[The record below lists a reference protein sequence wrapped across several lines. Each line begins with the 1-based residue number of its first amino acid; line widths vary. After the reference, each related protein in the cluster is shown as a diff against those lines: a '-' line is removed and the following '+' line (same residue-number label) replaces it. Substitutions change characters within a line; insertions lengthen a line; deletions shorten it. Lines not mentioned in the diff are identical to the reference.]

1 MPTVRMPS
9 GFLPVTTLGF
19 VNTTIAVPV
28 AWLGFVL
35 FHMAAVSMVMAAV
48 RRWGRITPFRM
59 RVVLGFTG
67 ATTMA
72 MPVRAEH
79 TEQHEVDE
87 EAEQCHDGHQLAVHL
102 HGVNHP
108 LGGTG
113 GHRRGGIRMAV
124 NSVRYDRHTREYA
137 YTHTSGTH
145 TGARPT

>member
-1 MPTVRMPS
+1 MGAMTM
-9 GFLPVTTLGF
+9 GAWATT
-19 VNTTIAVPV
+19 
-28 AWLGFVL
+28 
-35 FHMAAVSMVMAAV
+35 VSMAMAAV

-59 RVVLGFTG
+59 RVALGSTG

-79 TEQHEVDE
+79 TEQHEVDK

-113 GHRRGGIRMAV
+113 GHRRGGVQDGGEYNAV
-124 NSVRYDRHTREYA
+124 RQA
-137 YTHTSGTH
+137 YTRVRLHAYRRVRIRVPVRREAAKQKGK
-145 TGARPT
+145 RR